1 MFSRTMQ
8 SSLEPY
14 KKFPAIAILG
24 PRQAGKTTLAKL
36 LFPKHK
42 FLTLDHEATRSFAME
57 DPERF
62 LASHDN
68 EHGIILDEFQYAPA
82 LTGYIKQHVDKQ
94 QKKGYFILTG
104 SQNFLANS
112 TISESLAGRVGIVNL
127 FPLSLYELQKSNLI
141 ANQSLDTVLLNGCYP
156 RLHKEQMSAPHFYPS
171 YLQSYVERDVRQLIN
186 IGNLSTFQRFLQ
198 LCAGRIGSLVNFEAL
213 AVETGVSATTVKT
226 WLAILEASY
235 VIFLLQPHHKNFN
248 KRMVKSPK
256 LYFFDTGLA
265 CSLLRLT
272 DEHSLSV
279 STFRGA
285 LFESLIISD
294 LYKQY
299 CNKGQRPPLY
309 FWRDQGGAH
318 EIDCIVDEGI
328 KLFPIEIK
336 SGQTINQ
343 SFFKGLSYWN
353 KLTDNKGDDSFI
365 VYGGSENQPRNKGN
379 IVGWRESSQLIDVL
393 QQKKRT

>member
-1 MFSRTMQ
+1 MFSRN
-8 SSLEPY
+8 LKKAIKPY
-14 KKFPAIAILG
+14 TKFPAIAILG
-24 PRQAGKTTLAKL
+24 PRQAGKTTLAQL
-36 LFPKHK
+36 LFPNHT
-42 FLTLDHEATRSFAME
+42 FLTLDHEATRSFALE

-62 LASHDN
+62 LATHDN
-68 EHGIILDEFQYAPA
+68 KHGIILDEFQYAPA
-82 LTGYIKQHVDKQ
+82 IASYIKQKIDVEQ
-94 QKKGYFILTG
+94 RQGYFILTG

-127 FPLSLYELQKSNLI
+127 LPLSLDEQLHNNLI
-141 ANQSLDTVLLNGCYP
+141 TGQSLNQVILNGSYP
-156 RLHKEQMSAPHFYPS
+156 RLHKEQMSAQHFYPS

-186 IGNLSTFQRFLQ
+186 IGNLATFQRFLQ
-198 LCAGRIGSLVNFEAL
+198 LCAGRIGSLVNFESL

-226 WLAILEASY
+226 WLTILEASY
-235 VIFLLQPHHKNFN
+235 VIFLLRPHHKNFN

-279 STFRGA
+279 SPFRGA
-285 LFESLIISD
+285 LFESLVISD

-299 CNKGQRPPLY
+299 CNDGQQPPLY

-318 EIDCIVDEGI
+318 EIDCIIDEGI

-336 SGQTINQ
+336 SGYTINDG
-343 SFFKGLSYWN
+343 FFKGLSYWN
-353 KLTDNKGDDSFI
+353 KITGNKVEDGFI
-365 VYGGSENQPRNKGN
+365 VYGGGEFQPRNKGN
-379 IVGWRESSQLIDVL
+379 IVGWQKSAQLIDVFKE
-393 QQKKRT
+393 KKLL